1 MTEDSH
7 FQQLLSTAAAQA
19 QPHRLLFVFAAA
31 ELPDHPT
38 PAQREAFLAGRG
50 GALAPLMCVDKGAG
64 ELADFAGLAAES
76 KTAGPPWQVVFAA
89 ALPGRDGLAPSKAEI
104 DAAIKTMVEAVRL
117 GGVDK
122 YAAFDQDGE
131 PLRLS

>member
-38 PAQREAFLAGRG
+38 EAQREAFAAGRG

-64 ELADFAGLAAES
+64 ELTDFAGLVAES
-76 KTAGPPWQVVFAA
+76 RTAGPPWQVVFAG
-89 ALPGRDGLAPSKAEI
+89 ALPGLNGLAPTKAEI
-104 DAAIKTMVEAVRL
+104 DAALKTMVETIRV
-117 GGVDK
+117 GGVEK
-122 YAAFDQDGE
+122 YAAFGPDGE
-131 PLRLS
+131 PLRLR

>member
-7 FQQLLSTAAAQA
+7 FQQLLSIAAAQS

-38 PAQREAFLAGRG
+38 QMQREGFLAGRG
-50 GALAPLMCVDKGAG
+50 GALAPLMCVDKGVG
-64 ELADFAGLAAES
+64 ELTDFASLAAES

-89 ALPGRDGLAPSKAEI
+89 ALPGRDNLAPTKAEI
-104 DAAIKTMVEAVRL
+104 DAALKAMVEAVRV
-117 GGVDK
+117 GGVGK
-122 YAAFDQDGE
+122 YAAFDHDGE
-131 PLRLS
+131 PLRLV